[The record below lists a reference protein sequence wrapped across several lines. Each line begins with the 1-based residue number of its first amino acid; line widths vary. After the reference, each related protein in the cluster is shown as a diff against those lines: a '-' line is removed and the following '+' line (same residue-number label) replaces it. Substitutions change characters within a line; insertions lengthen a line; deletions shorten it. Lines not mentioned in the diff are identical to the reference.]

1 MITNKSKFILLLTF
15 SIASLVGFSAEQDN
29 WYIANEWTVTAGTGV
44 AYYEDNNT
52 GVGQIYICNGSS
64 TSSKISVYDL
74 NGSLAR
80 DIPIANTRYY
90 AYDLALDSN
99 GTIYIA
105 ERHAVTCL
113 DNNGTFKWRT
123 GKNASISHYG
133 SNGSGDGEFYNA
145 EGIDIG
151 PNEKLYIADKN
162 NRRVQILDKNG
173 SFISKFGSYGS
184 APGQFYSPSDLV
196 CMNNGN
202 IVISDWDANYLHYFD
217 ENGTFIKR
225 VNHSTPRYRVSQA
238 KDGTLFSRSRLRNP
252 EGELIE
258 YIPQIAD
265 SVPTCFTPEG
275 DLIVSVSNQLIIWK
289 RAYRTK
295 GLPTR
300 NVIPQ
305 PSIRAVSQQS
315 GTNIIDLDFE
325 IVDPDDANATIG
337 IIAAVNGAFN
347 NPSSLIVPTAWVN
360 GTGNKIGTP
369 IATNQVHRVSWNVKG
384 DWSQQTGTL
393 NFELFC
399 QDARRASQGP
409 VDLHFL
415 DLPLIDGNLSISRSP
430 IKDSDIENFFK
441 YQLSIGAP
449 GISIQNNKFTDGNGT
464 VYLET
469 NMQATEA
476 GRSIFVQSVGHR
488 WAKIGELA
496 LAREASTSGSI
507 NQWTATRPIYPRNLP
522 NKVNEY
528 GFDTGSHGARAW
540 WVVRSSTISIPNFT
554 MQELDDNASA
564 NGHSFG
570 SRVDINGSNLVVAK
584 ASGHRK
590 VYHYNVSETNGS
602 ITANGLIS
610 PNSEANSMANEFG
623 FSLAIDGN
631 LLAVGAKDA
640 YESGVPQVGA
650 VYLFELNS
658 SNSTQVARITASDGS
673 SSDQFGYD
681 VEVSGNLIVAGARD
695 DDPAGK
701 SNAGSAYVFR
711 RESNG
716 SITELAKLLHED
728 PQSSDHFGWQV
739 AIFGNM
745 VAVGAERDDVIF
757 SGSNKQ
763 DAGSVTLFKLDGN
776 GTATRTMTLTAPN
789 PYNSCYFGSAVAMSG
804 DMLAVGEYRR
814 NTTNSYSGRVYL
826 YKINPNGTAQLTTTI
841 DSPNP
846 RNYGYFGISVDLS
859 GDRLAIGANEEYSD
873 YNQKTGAAYLYKV
886 KPNGSVILWESF
898 RHTDGINDDK
908 LGRSVSVSGR
918 NFVAGAYLFDEPGK
932 SNTGKVIHSHSSY

>member
-1 MITNKSKFILLLTF
+1 MITNKSKFLLLLTF
-15 SIASLVGFSAEQDN
+15 LIPSLIGFSAEQDN
-29 WYIANEWTVTAGTGV
+29 WYIANEWTVTGGTGV

-52 GVGQIYICNGSS
+52 GVGQIYVCNGSS

-90 AYDLALDSN
+90 ASDLVIDSN
-99 GTIYIA
+99 GTIFIA
-105 ERHAVTCL
+105 ERYAVTCL
-113 DNNGTFKWRT
+113 ENNGTFKWRT
-123 GKNASISHYG
+123 GKNASISNYG
-133 SNGSGDGEFYNA
+133 NNDNGDGEFYNA

-151 PNEKLYIADKN
+151 PNGKLYVADKSN
-162 NRRVQILDKNG
+162 ARVQILDKNG
-173 SFISKFGSYGS
+173 SFISKLGSYGS
-184 APGQFYSPSDLV
+184 APGQFYNPSDLV
-196 CMNNGN
+196 CMKNGN
-202 IVISDWDANYLHYFD
+202 IVISGWSMDYLHYFD

-225 VNHSTPRYRVSQA
+225 VNHASPRYRVSLA

-252 EGELIE
+252 DGEQIE

-275 DLIVSVSNQLIIWK
+275 DLIVSVSNQIIIWK

-337 IIAAVNGAFN
+337 ILAAVNGAFN
-347 NPSSLIVPTAWVN
+347 NPSSLIIPTAWVN
-360 GTGNKIGTP
+360 GTGSKIGTP

-415 DLPLIDGNLSISRSP
+415 DLPLVDGNLSISRSP
-430 IKDSDIENFFK
+430 IKDSDVENYFK
-441 YQLSIGAP
+441 YKLSIGAP
-449 GISIQNNKFTDGNGT
+449 GIAIENNKFTDGNGT

-476 GRSIFVQSVGHR
+476 GKNIFVQSVGHR
-488 WAKIGELA
+488 WAKIGEIS

-540 WVVRSSTISIPNFT
+540 WVVRSSTITIPNFT
-554 MQELDDNASA
+554 MQEFDDNTST
-564 NGHSFG
+564 NSHSFG

-584 ASGHRK
+584 ASGYRK
-590 VYHYNVSETNGS
+590 VYHYNVNETNGS
-602 ITANGLIS
+602 ITANGLIL
-610 PNSEANSMANEFG
+610 PNTEANNMANAFG

-640 YESGVPQVGA
+640 YESGVAQAGA

-673 SSDQFGYD
+673 NSDHFGYD
-681 VEVSGNLIVAGARD
+681 VEVSGNLIVAGAGY

-716 SITELAKLLHED
+716 SITELGKLLHED
-728 PQSSDHFGWQV
+728 PQSGDCLGWQV
-739 AIFGNM
+739 AISGNM
-745 VAVGAERDDVIF
+745 VAVGAELDDVIV
-757 SGSNKQ
+757 SGSNKG

-776 GTATRTMTLTAPN
+776 GTATRTMTLTAPS
-789 PYNSCYFGSAVAMSG
+789 PYQSCYFGSAVAMSG
-804 DMLAVGEYRR
+804 DMLAIGEWRR
-814 NTTNSYSGRVYL
+814 NTTQNYAGRVYL
-826 YKINPNGTAQLTTTI
+826 YKINSNGIAQLTTTI
-841 DSPNP
+841 ESPIP
-846 RNYGYFGISVDLS
+846 TYSGYFGFSVDLS
-859 GDRLAIGANEEYSD
+859 GDRLAIGARGERNA
-873 YNQKTGAAYLYKV
+873 NNITIGAAYLYKI
-886 KPNGSVILWESF
+886 KPSGNVILYDYLTYSN
-898 RHTDGINDDK
+898 GQSNDL
-908 LGRSVSVSGR
+908 LGSSVSVSGK
-918 NFVAGAYLFDEPGK
+918 NFVAGAHQFDAPGK
-932 SNTGKVIHSHSSY
+932 SNTGKVIHSQSSY

>member
-15 SIASLVGFSAEQDN
+15 LIASLVGFSAEQDN
-29 WYIANEWTVTAGTGV
+29 WYIANEWTVTSGTGV

-52 GVGQIYICNGSS
+52 GVGQIYVCNGSS

-80 DIPIANTRYY
+80 DIPIANNRYY
-90 AYDLALDSN
+90 AYDLVLDSN
-99 GTIYIA
+99 GTIFIG

-123 GKNASISHYG
+123 GKNASITSYG
-133 SNGSGDGEFYNA
+133 SNGNGDGEFYNA
-145 EGIDIG
+145 YGIDIG
-151 PNEKLYIADKN
+151 PNGKLYIADKDN
-162 NRRVQILDKNG
+162 KRVQILDTNG

-184 APGQFYSPSDLV
+184 APGQFYNPSDLV
-196 CMNNGN
+196 CMKNGN
-202 IVISDWDANYLHYFD
+202 IVISDWSAEYLHYFD
-217 ENGTFIKR
+217 ENGTFTKR
-225 VNHSTPRYRVSQA
+225 VNHSAPRYRVSLA
-238 KDGTLFSRSRLRNP
+238 NDGTLFSRSRLRNP
-252 EGELIE
+252 DGEQIE

-275 DLIVSVSNQLIIWK
+275 DLIVSVSNKITIWK

-337 IIAAVNGAFN
+337 ILAAVNGAFN

-360 GTGNKIGTP
+360 GTGSKIGTP

-399 QDARRASQGP
+399 QDARRSTQGP

-415 DLPLIDGNLSISRSP
+415 DLPLVDGNLSISRSP
-430 IKDSDIENFFK
+430 IKDSDIENYFK
-441 YQLSIGAP
+441 YKLSIGAS
-449 GISIQNNKFTDGNGT
+449 GIAIENNKFTDGNGT

-476 GRSIFVQSVGHR
+476 GKGIFVQSVGHR
-488 WAKIGELA
+488 WAKMGELA

-528 GFDTGSHGARAW
+528 GFDTGAHGSRAW
-540 WVVRSSTISIPNFT
+540 WVVRSSTIAIPNFT
-554 MQELDDNASA
+554 IQELDDNTSS
-564 NGHSFG
+564 NSQKFG

-584 ASGHRK
+584 ASGYRK

-602 ITANGLIS
+602 ITANGLIL
-610 PNSEANSMANEFG
+610 PNSEANNAANEFG

-658 SNSTQVARITASDGS
+658 SNSTQVARITASDGT
-673 SSDQFGYD
+673 SSDHFGYD
-681 VEVSGNLIVAGARD
+681 VEVSGNLIVAGAGH

-701 SNAGSAYVFR
+701 SSAGSAYVFR

-728 PQSSDHFGWQV
+728 PQSTDYFGWQL
-739 AIFGNM
+739 AISGNM
-745 VAVGAERDDVIF
+745 VAVGAERDDVIV
-757 SGSNKQ
+757 SGSNKG

-776 GTATRTMTLTAPN
+776 GTATRTMTLTAPS
-789 PYNSCYFGSAVAMSG
+789 PYHSCYFGCAVAMSG
-804 DMLAVGEYRR
+804 DMLAIGEWRR
-814 NTTNSYSGRVYL
+814 NTTQNYAGRVYL
-826 YKINPNGTAQLTTTI
+826 YKINPNGIAQLTTTI
-841 DSPNP
+841 DSPKP
-846 RNYGYFGISVDLS
+846 VYSGYFGFSVDLS
-859 GDRLAIGANEEYSD
+859 GDRLAIGARGEHNANSI
-873 YNQKTGAAYLYKV
+873 TIGAAYLYKIKPSGDV
-886 KPNGSVILWESF
+886 ILYDHLTYPNGQS
-898 RHTDGINDDK
+898 NDL
-908 LGRSVSVSGR
+908 LGNSVSVSGK
-918 NFVAGAYLFDEPGK
+918 NFVAGANQFDAPGK